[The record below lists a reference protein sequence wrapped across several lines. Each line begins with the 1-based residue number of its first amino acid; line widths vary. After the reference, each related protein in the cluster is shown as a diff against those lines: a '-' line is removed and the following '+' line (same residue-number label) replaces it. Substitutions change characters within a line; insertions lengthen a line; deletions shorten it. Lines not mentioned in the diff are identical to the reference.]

1 MRIGL
6 SEPATAS
13 LSAFANG
20 STGMATGGTK
30 TAMTASTSND
40 AKASRTAVANSFRT
54 RLGAEVDRVADLQTF
69 TAGRVRS
76 KDTERGRVADDR
88 KPGAGGQRLVSE
100 EQGAVEQ
107 L

>member
-40 AKASRTAVANSFRT
+40 AKASRTAVANSSGLAWAPRSTGSLTCRPSLRAASAART
-54 RLGAEVDRVADLQTF
+54 PSAVELPM
-69 TAGRVRS
+69 TASR
-76 KDTERGRVADDR
+76 
-88 KPGAGGQRLVSE
+88 GAGGQRLVSE